1 MTPIIQTRALSKSYE
16 VREFS
21 NAAPTLREALM
32 GSLNAHWRRPN
43 APKSTERILWALRD
57 VSFDIYRGEVV
68 GVVGRNGAGKSTL
81 LKILARVTKPTGGE
95 IDIHGRVGCLLE
107 IGTGFHPDL
116 TGRENIY
123 LNATI
128 LGMKRHEIRGKLD
141 RIIDF
146 SEIESFIDVPV
157 KFYSSGMYVRLAFS
171 VAAHVDAEVLL
182 LDEVLAV
189 GDAAFQQKCKT
200 KMSQLKKRGHT
211 VLIVT
216 HDMATVDQLCD
227 RVLLTANGTVTET
240 SDPTAAMGNFRQ
252 RQAVNAVESNYASSL

>member
-1 MTPIIQTRALSKSYE
+1 MNQIIRARGLSKRYE
-16 VREFS
+16 LREFS

-32 GSLNAHWRRPN
+32 GSLNAHWRRPHR
-43 APKSTERILWALRD
+43 PPSSERILWALRD
-57 VSFDIYRGEVV
+57 VNFDIYRGEVV
-68 GVVGRNGAGKSTL
+68 GIVGRNGAGKSTL
-81 LKILARVTKPTGGE
+81 LKILARVTKPTSGE

-128 LGMKRHEIRGKLD
+128 LGMKRHEIRAKLD

-146 SEIESFIDVPV
+146 SEIEPFIEVPV

-171 VAAHVDAEVLL
+171 VAAHVEAEVLL

-189 GDAAFQQKCKT
+189 GDAGFQQKCRN
-200 KMSQLKKRGHT
+200 KMAQLKKRGQT

-216 HDMATVDQLCD
+216 HDMHTVDQLCD
-227 RVLLTANGTVTET
+227 RVLFAANGNVIET
-240 SDPTAAMGNFRQ
+240 ADPTAAIAHYKQ
-252 RQAVNAVESNYASSL
+252 RRPV